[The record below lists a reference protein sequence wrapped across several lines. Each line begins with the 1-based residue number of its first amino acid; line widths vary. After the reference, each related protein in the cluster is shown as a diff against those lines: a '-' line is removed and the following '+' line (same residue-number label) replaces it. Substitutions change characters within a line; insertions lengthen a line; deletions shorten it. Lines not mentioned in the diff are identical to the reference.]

1 MMRLLCEVEFIQT
14 WEDGGQV
21 EGRDLESGEV
31 AAYKVKK
38 PADKF
43 MRLTT
48 GIGDL
53 YFRVEPI
60 TRREFEE
67 AKAKDGAKNP

>member
-14 WEDGGQV
+14 FEDGGQV
-21 EGRDLESGEV
+21 EGRDLESGEA

-38 PADKF
+38 PAGKF
-43 MRLTT
+43 MRLMT
-48 GIGDL
+48 GIGDM

-60 TRREFEE
+60 TRREFKE
-67 AKAKDGAKNP
+67 AKKCEVWP

>member
-1 MMRLLCEVEFIQT
+1 MQLSCEVEFIQT

-21 EGRDLESGEV
+21 EGRDLETDET
-31 AAYKVKK
+31 ATYKVYK

-43 MRLTT
+43 LRLTT

-53 YFRVEPI
+53 YFKVEPI

-67 AKAKDGAKNP
+67 AQKRK